1 MKIAILSRNRQLHSI
16 RRLLTEASKL
26 RVNCEVFD
34 PLECQIVV
42 SRDGGKIYYHEKPI
56 TEFDVILPR
65 IGTSITDYGLAVVK
79 QFEAL
84 RYKVVNG
91 SMGIMQSRDKLRCLQ
106 VLSEKGFDI
115 PTTILMRGSRSIRLA
130 LRLVHG
136 TPTVLKLIKGT
147 QGVGVMLVESAT
159 SAESVLDTMT
169 GLDQDIILQQYVA
182 ESRGQD
188 IRAFVIGDK
197 VVAAMKRMA
206 RPGEF
211 RSNIHRGGEG
221 IPIDLK
227 DSYKRIAVQAA
238 KSVGLSIAGV
248 DILESLTG
256 PKIIEINSSPGFE
269 GIERATGL
277 NVAKMMVQHV
287 VQVGRSRSGAYKRSR
302 NKK

>member
-1 MKIAILSRNRQLHSI
+1 
-16 RRLLTEASKL
+16 
-26 RVNCEVFD
+26 
-34 PLECQIVV
+34 
-42 SRDGGKIYYHEKPI
+42 
-56 TEFDVILPR
+56 
-65 IGTSITDYGLAVVK
+65 
-79 QFEAL
+79 
-84 RYKVVNG
+84 
-91 SMGIMQSRDKLRCLQ
+91 
-106 VLSEKGFDI
+106 
-115 PTTILMRGSRSIRLA
+115 
-130 LRLVHG
+130 
-136 TPTVLKLIKGT
+136 
-147 QGVGVMLVESAT
+147 
-159 SAESVLDTMT
+159 
-169 GLDQDIILQQYVA
+169 
-182 ESRGQD
+182 
-188 IRAFVIGDK
+188 
-197 VVAAMKRMA
+197 MA